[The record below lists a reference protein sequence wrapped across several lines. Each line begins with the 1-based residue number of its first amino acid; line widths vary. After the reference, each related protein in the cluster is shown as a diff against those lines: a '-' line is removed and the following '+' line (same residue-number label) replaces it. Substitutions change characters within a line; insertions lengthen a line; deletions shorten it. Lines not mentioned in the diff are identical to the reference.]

1 MGIPRGPFS
10 FGRSVKSGMGI
21 KVILFDC
28 GGVLLRE
35 RGSSAYPAWEAR
47 LGLQPGELRRLL
59 WQGEAWALAERGLLD
74 ERAFWE
80 RAGASL
86 GLTDPQEIQALSEDL
101 WYSLAVD
108 PQVLALVD
116 RARARYRV
124 AMLSNSTD
132 ALEEYLERR
141 FGITDRFEKIFN
153 SARLGVAKPDKAI
166 FEEALRQLGV
176 KPFEVLFIDDQ
187 AANIAAAAALGM
199 HVIWFVSPEE
209 LERQMAAYLDH
220 EALPPP
226 ETPQ

>member
-1 MGIPRGPFS
+1 
-10 FGRSVKSGMGI
+10 MGI
-21 KVILFDC
+21 KVVLFDC
-28 GGVLLRE
+28 GNVLLRE
-35 RGSSAYPAWEAR
+35 QSTSSAYPRWEAR

-74 ERAFWE
+74 ERTFWE

-86 GLTDPQEIQALSEDL
+86 GITDPHEVRALSEDL
-101 WYSLAVD
+101 WCSWGVD
-108 PQVLALVD
+108 PQVLSLVD

-141 FGITDRFEKIFN
+141 FGIADRFEAIFN
-153 SARLGVAKPDKAI
+153 SARLGVAKPERAI
-166 FEEALRQLGV
+166 YEEVLRRLGV
-176 KPFEVLFIDDQ
+176 KPSEVLFIDDQ

-209 LERQMAAYLDH
+209 LERQLAVYLDH
-220 EALPPP
+220 DLPPG

>member
-1 MGIPRGPFS
+1 
-10 FGRSVKSGMGI
+10 MGI
-21 KVILFDC
+21 KVVLFDC

-35 RGSSAYPAWEAR
+35 RGSSSAYPTWEAR

-59 WQGEAWALAERGLLD
+59 WQGEAWALAERGQLD
-74 ERAFWE
+74 EQTFWE

-86 GLTDPQEIQALSEDL
+86 GITDPHEVRALSEDL
-101 WYSLAVD
+101 WYSWGVD

-116 RARARYRV
+116 RARTRYRV
-124 AMLSNSTD
+124 AMLSNSTN

-141 FGITDRFEKIFN
+141 FGIADRFEVIFN
-153 SARLGVAKPDKAI
+153 SARLGVAKPERAI
-166 FEEALRQLGV
+166 YEEVLRRLGV
-176 KPFEVLFIDDQ
+176 KPSEVLFIDDQ
-187 AANIAAAAALGM
+187 PANIAAAAALGM

-220 EALPPP
+220 NALGPP